1 VPSRCC
7 DCACNDPCPGNPD
20 PEYLDHYCWVNHGH
34 EGDHYCQ
41 CGNTWPQEELA
52 MT

>member
-1 VPSRCC
+1 MSSRCC

-20 PEYLDHYCWVNHGH
+20 PEYLEHYCWAHHGH
-34 EGDHYCQ
+34 DGDHYCQ
-41 CGNTWPQEELA
+41 CGNRWPQEELA